1 MFFIW
6 GCSKARQIL
15 VLDGG
20 FAQKVFQPGS
30 MCDMVAGDVAIEG
43 PTMSS
48 FASFTWSP
56 AWRVGPA
63 CPVCRKA
70 CHRNSWNRWWTWN
83 PWRSWWRRG
92 RNFICKVGTA
102 MFSLFSAGWTLL
114 RWVIIWYICWC
125 FFCRGVS
132 VWNVMPK
139 HAKTNDTV
147 HIQKYIYI
155 SEIWLDMW
163 KCEYISRLSKIS
175 KPLHGKSCLP
185 PLSPSHQRKVAVG
198 AAAAARLRPSPAS
211 CPARQRWEPLVQV
224 RPKQLRSPLDL
235 KLRLDVKAVNVVG
248 IWPLRI
254 IKGFFKHPMY
264 DDILMKHYIDKRRF
278 ISWL

>member
-1 MFFIW
+1 VGYYLIYVDVFFLQR
-6 GCSKARQIL
+6 S
-15 VLDGG
+15 
-20 FAQKVFQPGS
+20 
-30 MCDMVAGDVAIEG
+30 
-43 PTMSS
+43 
-48 FASFTWSP
+48 
-56 AWRVGPA
+56 
-63 CPVCRKA
+63 VCLKCYAKA
-70 CHRNSWNRWWTWN
+70 CQNEWHWLYTSRNKYC
-83 PWRSWWRRG
+83 
-92 RNFICKVGTA
+92 IYIY
-102 MFSLFSAGWTLL
+102 TL
-114 RWVIIWYICWC
+114 
-125 FFCRGVS
+125 
-132 VWNVMPK
+132 
-139 HAKTNDTV
+139 
-147 HIQKYIYI
+147 YI

-163 KCEYISRLSKIS
+163 QCEYISRLSKIS

-235 KLRLDVKAVNVVG
+235 KLRLDVNAVNVVG

-278 ISWL
+278 ISWWL